1 MVFVLYA
8 YLNGFGL
15 QSYKLNKKLMETIWN
30 KEIVQDVWL
39 AFVTS
44 KCGAALIKS
53 SPLLLNSS
61 LDD

>member
-1 MVFVLYA
+1 MVFISYA
-8 YLNGFGL
+8 YLNKFGL

-30 KEIVQDVWL
+30 KEIVQDDWL
-39 AFVTS
+39 TFVTS